1 MIDSVISIL
10 PYIFWVI
17 LALGILVFAH
27 ELGHFLAAKFFGM
40 RVDRF
45 SIGFPPTIFGKT
57 VGETE
62 YVIGATP
69 LGGYVKIAGMIDES
83 LDTDH
88 VDEEPEPWEFRAKP
102 VWQRIIVITAG
113 VIFNMILA
121 GVIYVGLSY
130 GYGEQYLPMENVPY
144 VNVAEQSV
152 AHSMGLRTGDKIL
165 AVNGEELERYNA
177 LFSPKYLT
185 ADRMRV
191 TVDRKGERM
200 TFEAPRDLF
209 TQLSRKGSTTAGLEE
224 QLGVHRP
231 PVVGEV
237 IEGSAAADIGL
248 KPGDI
253 ILSIGG
259 TNTYS
264 WNDLQEA
271 VQESGGDPVEITW
284 RRNTNGSVDTLTAT
298 AAPQEQSGRYLVGIG
313 LGYELESRA
322 YSLPEAVQAGLTTT
336 GETTTAILQNF
347 KKIVVGDESFKQNIG
362 GPVIIAKVT
371 KEAADQG
378 ASRFWSLVAMLSIT
392 LAILNI
398 LPFPVLDGGHL
409 MFLLYEGIVR
419 REPSVRVR
427 MILQQI
433 GMVVLLAFMAFVI
446 FNDFMKL

>member
-1 MIDSVISIL
+1 LIDSVLSIL

-45 SIGFPPTIFGKT
+45 SIGFPPKIFGKQI
-57 VGETE
+57 GETE

-88 VDEEPEPWEFRAKP
+88 IDSEPAPWEFRAKP

-121 GVIYVGLSY
+121 GVIYIGLSY
-130 GYGEQYLPMENVPY
+130 GYGQQYVPMENVPY

-152 AHSMGLRTGDKIL
+152 AHSMGLRTGDKIVS
-165 AVNGEELERYNA
+165 VNGQELERYEELYA
-177 LFSPKYLT
+177 AKHLS
-185 ADRMRV
+185 ADQMTI
-191 TVDRKGERM
+191 TVDREGERM

-209 TQLSRKGSTTAGLEE
+209 TQLSKKGSATSNPEE
-224 QLGVHRP
+224 QLGIFRP
-231 PVVGEV
+231 PIVGEV
-237 IEGSAAADIGL
+237 IEESAAAEIGL
-248 KPGDI
+248 QPGDI

-259 TNTYS
+259 SQING
-264 WNDLQEA
+264 WNDLVTT
-271 VQESGGDPVEITW
+271 VQESGGDPVKITW
-284 RRNTNGSVDTLTAT
+284 RRGNNGSIDTLSAT
-298 AAPQEQSGRYLVGIG
+298 AAPQQENGRYLIGISQ
-313 LGYELESRA
+313 GYEVERRA
-322 YSLPEAVQAGLTTT
+322 YSMPGALKAGILTT

-347 KKIVVGDESFKQNIG
+347 KKIVVGDESFRQNIG

-427 MILQQI
+427 MVLQQI

-446 FNDFMKL
+446 FNDFLKL

>member
-1 MIDSVISIL
+1 MFDSLLSVL
-10 PYIFWVI
+10 PYIFWVVI
-17 LALGILVFAH
+17 ALGILVFAH

-45 SIGFPPTIFGKT
+45 SIGFPPKVFGKQI
-57 VGETE
+57 GETE

-83 LDTDH
+83 LDTEH
-88 VDEEPEPWEFRAKP
+88 VDEAPEPWEFRAKP
-102 VWQRIIVITAG
+102 VWQRVIVITAG

-121 GVIYVGLSY
+121 GLIYIGLSY
-130 GYGEQYLPMENVPY
+130 GYGQQYLPMDNVPY
-144 VNVAEQSV
+144 VNVEDQSI
-152 AHSMGLRTGDKIL
+152 AHSMGLRSGDKIL
-165 AVNGEELERYNA
+165 AVNGQELERYNE
-177 LFSPKYLT
+177 LFSPKYMT
-185 ADRMRV
+185 ADQMTI
-191 TVDRKGERM
+191 TVDREGERM

-209 TQLSRKGSTTAGLEE
+209 TQLSQKGAATTSPEQ
-224 QLGVHRP
+224 QLGIHRP

-237 IEGSAAADIGL
+237 IEGSAAEDIGL
-248 KPGDI
+248 QSGDI

-259 TNTYS
+259 SQAHS
-264 WNDLQEA
+264 WNDLQRA
-271 VQESGGDPVEITW
+271 VQESGGNPVKITW
-284 RRNTNGSVDTLTAT
+284 RRSTNRSIDTLTAT
-298 AAPQEQSGRYLVGIG
+298 AAPQERSGRYLIGIG
-313 LGYELESRA
+313 LGYEFERQA
-322 YSLPEAVQAGLTTT
+322 YSFPGAVRAGIVTT

-347 KKIVVGDESFKQNIG
+347 KKIVVGDESFRQNIG

-371 KEAADQG
+371 KEAAEEG

-419 REPSVRVR
+419 REPSVRER

-433 GMVVLLAFMAFVI
+433 GMVVLLALMAFVI
-446 FNDFMKL
+446 FNDIMKL